1 MWQCGR
7 TLKAKSH
14 TGHRCWEDVNQQCC
28 IALDK
33 QQKYILKNQL
43 PWQSCNKMVTRD
55 NENSREDNVMCE
67 MESEKQ
73 RSLLL
78 AFSLPGPAS
87 VYATGGNGWSKC
99 KVTEQLKPDVWNFK
113 GEKASCKWTFIN
125 LHSSEE
131 KIWQVFKRSQLLH
144 NVWATSQLVCE
155 PSCCQVTWLT
165 Q

>member
-14 TGHRCWEDVNQQCC
+14 TGHRCWADVNQQCC

-33 QQKYILKNQL
+33 PQKYILKNQL
-43 PWQSCNKMVTRD
+43 PWQSCNTMVTRD

-67 MESEKQ
+67 MESEKE
-73 RSLLL
+73 RSCLL

-87 VYATGGNGWSKC
+87 VCATGGNCWSKC

-113 GEKASCKWTFIN
+113 GEKTSCKWTFIN

-131 KIWQVFKRSQLLH
+131 KFWQVFERSQLLT
-144 NVWATSQLVCE
+144 ACFPIFEL
-155 PSCCQVTWLT
+155 LT
-165 Q
+165 N